1 MEEYRVEEIAEQPWE
16 ETIDFLTADMPPQ
29 EVDITV
35 LADRYRT
42 YLSELQEYDLSVPA
56 KAIRICAALLKMKA
70 QALEIEQAGEEDEAE
85 EDPMDFEEDHLME
98 EEMMREEETEQ
109 IHIKDGPDLE
119 VPVKAKPKR
128 RMQLDELKTALE
140 DAVEVKQR
148 RERRQERRAEM
159 DQEFEMNE
167 EDITQKLNNLLGSI
181 KNRITTDSQEKVD
194 FDELLEQN
202 DREEKIE
209 KFKHM
214 LHLENDEKVR
224 LIQDEFLGD
233 LHVKPENSEDAEREE
248 NYVAN

>member
-1 MEEYRVEEIAEQPWE
+1 MEEYRVEEVAEQPWE

-29 EVDITV
+29 EIDITV
-35 LADRYRT
+35 LADRYRE

-70 QALEIEQAGEEDEAE
+70 QALEFEQAEEE
-85 EDPMDFEEDHLME
+85 EQEENPMDFEEDHLME
-98 EEMMREEETEQ
+98 EEMMQEEETER
-109 IHIKDGPDLE
+109 IEIKDGPDLE

-128 RMQLDELKTALE
+128 RMQLDELKDALE

-148 RERRQERRAEM
+148 RDERQERRAQM

-167 EDITQKLNNLLGSI
+167 EDITQKLDRLLGSI
-181 KNRITTDSQEKVD
+181 KNRITTDSKEKVD
-194 FDELLEQN
+194 FDELLDQN
-202 DREEKIE
+202 DREEKIQ

-224 LIQDEFLGD
+224 LIQEEFLGD
-233 LHVKPENSEDAEREE
+233 LHVKPENSEKSETEDS
-248 NYVAN
+248 YVVN

>member
-1 MEEYRVEEIAEQPWE
+1 
-16 ETIDFLTADMPPQ
+16 
-29 EVDITV
+29 
-35 LADRYRT
+35 
-42 YLSELQEYDLSVPA
+42 
-56 KAIRICAALLKMKA
+56 
-70 QALEIEQAGEEDEAE
+70 
-85 EDPMDFEEDHLME
+85 ME
-98 EEMMREEETEQ
+98 EEMMAEEETEE
-109 IHIKDGPDLE
+109 IHIRDGPDLE

-128 RMQLDELKTALE
+128 RMQLGELKNALE

-148 RERRQERRAEM
+148 RDERQERRAEM

-214 LHLENDEKVR
+214 LHLENDEKIR

-233 LHVKPENSEDAEREE
+233 LHVKPENSEEPDTEE

>member
-1 MEEYRVEEIAEQPWE
+1 MEEYQVEEVAEQPWE

-29 EVDITV
+29 EIDITV
-35 LADRYRT
+35 LAERYRE

-56 KAIRICAALLKMKA
+56 RAIRICAALLKMKA
-70 QALEIEQAGEEDEAE
+70 QALEFERMEEEEQEEN
-85 EDPMDFEEDHLME
+85 PMDFEEEPLME
-98 EEMMREEETEQ
+98 EEMMQEQETER
-109 IHIKDGPDLE
+109 IEIKDGPDLS
-119 VPVKAKPKR
+119 VPVKAKPRR
-128 RMQLDELKTALE
+128 RMQLDELKDALE

-148 RERRQERRAEM
+148 REERQERRQEL

-181 KNRITTDSQEKVD
+181 KSRITSETKEKVD
-194 FDELLEQN
+194 FDDLLEQN

-224 LIQDEFLGD
+224 LIQEEFLGD
-233 LHVKPENSEDAEREE
+233 LHVKPENIEDEA
-248 NYVAN
+248 AN

>member
-1 MEEYRVEEIAEQPWE
+1 MEEYRVEDIAERPWE
-16 ETIDFLTADMPPQ
+16 ETIDFLTSDMPPQ
-29 EVDITV
+29 EIDITV

-70 QALEIEQAGEEDEAE
+70 QALEIEQTEEEDDQE
-85 EDPMDFEEDHLME
+85 ENPMDFEEDHLME
-98 EEMMREEETEQ
+98 EEMMAEEETEE
-109 IHIKDGPDLE
+109 INIKDGPDLE

-128 RMQLDELKTALE
+128 RMQLDELKDALE

-148 RERRQERRAEM
+148 REERQERRAEM

-167 EDITQKLNNLLGSI
+167 EDITQKLNRLLGSI

-202 DREEKIE
+202 DREEKIQ

-214 LHLENDEKVR
+214 LHLENDEKVQ
-224 LIQDEFLGD
+224 LIQEEFLGD
-233 LHVKPENSEDAEREE
+233 LHVKPENVEESEHEE

>member
-1 MEEYRVEEIAEQPWE
+1 MEEYRVEEVAEQPWE

-29 EVDITV
+29 EIDITV

-70 QALEIEQAGEEDEAE
+70 QALEYEQEEEQE
-85 EDPMDFEEDHLME
+85 ENPMDFEEDHLME
-98 EEMMREEETEQ
+98 EGHMMQEEEVERIQ
-109 IHIKDGPDLE
+109 VRDGPDLE

-128 RMQLDELKTALE
+128 RMQLDELKDALE

-148 RERRQERRAEM
+148 REERQERRAEM
-159 DQEFEMNE
+159 DQEFEMDE

-224 LIQDEFLGD
+224 LIQEEFLGD
-233 LHVKPENSEDAEREE
+233 LHVKPENMEDSEE
-248 NYVAN
+248 NYAIN